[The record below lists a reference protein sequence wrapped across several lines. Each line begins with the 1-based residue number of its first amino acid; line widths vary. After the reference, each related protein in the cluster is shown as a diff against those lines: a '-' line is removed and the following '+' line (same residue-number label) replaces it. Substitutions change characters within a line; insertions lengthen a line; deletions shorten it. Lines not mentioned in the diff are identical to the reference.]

1 MHWRQQVLEAER
13 GRLDGNFVYEGG
25 SFVYEGEDEKY
36 ERGSFV
42 YEGEDEKGWRDAVY
56 EGEDE
61 KGWRD
66 AEGMMMTLCVQVL

>member
-42 YEGEDEKGWRDAVY
+42 YEGEDEKGWRDA
-56 EGEDE
+56 
-61 KGWRD
+61 
-66 AEGMMMTLCVQVL
+66 EGMMMTLCVQVL